1 MRRFAIFQYTIIIQ
15 AVSIKREHEESAN
28 TSNVE
33 ISDKKS
39 KVDQSQSLQSVMQR
53 VNKFLVEASVRFDF
67 QGDEKKFVKAVPIY
81 EKIIN
86 QKAKESLNEE
96 DKVALFSGVKV
107 AATSISVMLEKS
119 NWDPF
124 SKLLKTCLS
133 NSSLF
138 LESQIVWYS
147 LLHTSQNWI
156 KKWEVLLSIITSMNS
171 DDSFVIA
178 GMHKKIDSIIS
189 SWSQVKYLL

>member
-1 MRRFAIFQYTIIIQ
+1 M
-15 AVSIKREHEESAN
+15 
-28 TSNVE
+28 
-33 ISDKKS
+33 
-39 KVDQSQSLQSVMQR
+39 
-53 VNKFLVEASVRFDF
+53 
-67 QGDEKKFVKAVPIY
+67 KAVPIY

-86 QKAKESLNEE
+86 QKAKESLSEE
-96 DKVALFSGVKV
+96 DKAALFSGVKV

-147 LLHTSQNWI
+147 LLFTS
-156 KKWEVLLSIITSMNS
+156 
-171 DDSFVIA
+171 
-178 GMHKKIDSIIS
+178 
-189 SWSQVKYLL
+189 